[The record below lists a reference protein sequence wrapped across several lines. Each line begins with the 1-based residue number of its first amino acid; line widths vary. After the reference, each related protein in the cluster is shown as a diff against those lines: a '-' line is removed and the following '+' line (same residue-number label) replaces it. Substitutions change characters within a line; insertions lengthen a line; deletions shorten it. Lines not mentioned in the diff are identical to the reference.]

1 MIYLLDTSTWIWF
14 VTDDSRLSA
23 KAKTRLEDAESVIY
37 LSLVSLWELAI
48 KARLGRELQLP
59 RPFHQMVD
67 EELSADRFQ
76 LLPITVAHIKQV
88 YDLPRIHRDPFDRLL
103 IAQSLAE
110 DLPIISSDSAF
121 DRYPI
126 ARLW

>member
-23 KAKTRLEDAESVIY
+23 IAKARLEDSESGIY

-48 KARLGRELQLP
+48 KARLGRGLQLP
-59 RPFHQMVD
+59 RPFNQMVD
-67 EELSADRFQ
+67 EEVSADRFQ

-88 YDLPRIHRDPFDRLL
+88 HDLPRIHRDPFDRLL

-110 DLPIISSDSAF
+110 DLPIISSDRAF

-126 ARLW
+126 VRLW